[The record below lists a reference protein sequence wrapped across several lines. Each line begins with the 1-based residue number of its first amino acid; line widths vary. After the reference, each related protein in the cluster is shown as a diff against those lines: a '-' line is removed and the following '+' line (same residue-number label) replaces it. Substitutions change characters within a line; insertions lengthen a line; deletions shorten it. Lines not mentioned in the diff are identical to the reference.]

1 MSDVEPKYFR
11 AIMYGRQHLKQWM
24 KKLVDQFDMDWG
36 TNNETQRTQTSTL
49 TEDRATLLYILDI
62 YNKHLFEIQNH
73 SVRKVRAKLDT
84 FAKELVQADTA
95 ETEKT
100 LFRLRQFISSYRID
114 EYTYVQNTF
123 DDFKRIIWDFADH
136 LSEEAHVEDAAQ
148 GDINQSLEQLREA
161 VESNSIDD
169 LRAKSREFISF
180 YLKHQS
186 SKNERRSKRMDSIKK
201 NLTTVKKQL
210 MEANQTMRRD
220 HLTGAHNR
228 KSYDEQVRRYLQ
240 LHDIDKDPMTL
251 IILDIDFFKKINDSY
266 GHDMGDF
273 ILKECVRLITE
284 SFSRE
289 EDFIARLGGEEF
301 AVILPGCNIESAV
314 KMAEAA
320 MNRIRKEAFVQDQI
334 QIRFTVSMGIA
345 EITANENAESW
356 YKRADE
362 ALYESKQTGRNKY
375 TIAKNPQM
383 KKVA

>member
-1 MSDVEPKYFR
+1 M
-11 AIMYGRQHLKQWM
+11 KQWM
-24 KKLVDQFDMDWG
+24 KKLVEQFDMDWG
-36 TNNETQRTQTSTL
+36 STPNSSSGKSTTVTQNL

-73 SVRKVRAKLDT
+73 SVRKVRAKLDN
-84 FAKELVQADTA
+84 FAKELVASDGEIA
-95 ETEKT
+95 EKA

-136 LSEEAHVEDAAQ
+136 LSEEAHVEDSAQ

-161 VESNSIDD
+161 VESNSIEE
-169 LRAKSREFISF
+169 LRTRSRDFINF
-180 YLKHQS
+180 YLKHQNAD
-186 SKNERRSKRMDSIKK
+186 NERRTRRMESIKK

-228 KSYDEQVRRYLQ
+228 RCYDEQVRRYLQ
-240 LHDIDKDPMTL
+240 LHEIDKDPMSL
-251 IILDIDFFKKINDSY
+251 ILLDIDFFKKINDSY
-266 GHDMGDF
+266 GHDIGDF
-273 ILKECVRLITE
+273 ILKECVRLLQE

-301 AVILPGCNIESAV
+301 AVILPGCTIDAAI
-314 KMAEAA
+314 KMAEEA
-320 MNRIRKEAFVQDQI
+320 MARIRKEVFVQDRME
-334 QIRFTVSMGIA
+334 IRFTVSMGIA
-345 EITANENAESW
+345 EVGHEESADSW

-362 ALYESKQTGRNKY
+362 ALYDAKQTGRNKY
-375 TIAKNPQM
+375 TIAKFKNI
-383 KKVA
+383 KVA

>member
-1 MSDVEPKYFR
+1 M
-11 AIMYGRQHLKQWM
+11 KQWM
-24 KKLVDQFDMDWG
+24 KKLVEQFDMDWG
-36 TNNETQRTQTSTL
+36 TSSHEKGASSAGPSL
-49 TEDRATLLYILDI
+49 TEDRATLLYILDV

-84 FAKELVQADTA
+84 FAKELVQADTEA
-95 ETEKT
+95 TEKT

-136 LSEEAHVEDAAQ
+136 LSEEAQVEDASQA
-148 GDINQSLEQLREA
+148 DINQSLEGLREA
-161 VESNSIDD
+161 VESNSIEE
-169 LRAKSREFISF
+169 LRARSREFINF
-180 YLKHQS
+180 YLKHQNS
-186 SKNERRSKRMDSIKK
+186 TNERRSKRMESIKK

-220 HLTGAHNR
+220 HMTGAHNR
-228 KSYDEQVRRYLQ
+228 RSYDEQVRRYLQ

-251 IILDIDFFKKINDSY
+251 ILLDIDFFKKINDAY
-266 GHDMGDF
+266 GHDIGDF
-273 ILKECVRLITE
+273 VLKECVRLLQE

-301 AVILPGCNIESAV
+301 AVILPGCNTEAAI
-314 KMAEAA
+314 KMAEEA
-320 MNRIRKEAFVQDQI
+320 MNRIRKEVFVQDKLE
-334 QIRFTVSMGIA
+334 IRFTISMGIA
-345 EITANENAESW
+345 EITPGESADSW

-375 TIAKNPQM
+375 SLAKAPGM
-383 KKVA
+383 KRVA